1 MKYWVTPEE
10 MTEFD
15 RRAIKNGTLG
25 DVLMERAGTSAARAA
40 MKMTSIEDGTVIVF
54 AGPGNNGGDGLVLA
68 RILHERS
75 FSVCVVLVT
84 VTGKSLSRDCQ
95 TNLVRYTQ
103 NGGTVLSP
111 KKMHE
116 LPDSAGLVV
125 DALLGTGFRGSIRY

>member
-54 AGPGNNGGDGLVLA
+54 AGPGNNGGVYH
-68 RILHERS
+68 IKRS
-75 FSVCVVLVT
+75 IEVSCE
-84 VTGKSLSRDCQ
+84 Q
-95 TNLVRYTQ
+95 AN
-103 NGGTVLSP
+103 
-111 KKMHE
+111 
-116 LPDSAGLVV
+116 
-125 DALLGTGFRGSIRY
+125 